1 MSKWQCYSD
10 RKAFVG
16 HTLNLLRNSVPEE
29 EQHLLNAVQDSWAH
43 CAPEAAHLMWRKIF
57 DTMASNFQQV
67 QEGEVHHNAL
77 KIYNTRY
84 KEFRNKWYNDKSDGG
99 TTLEDERLCNT
110 TSEVGGR

>member
-16 HTLNLLRNSVPEE
+16 QTLILLRHAVPKEE
-29 EQHLLNAVQDSWAH
+29 AHLLDSVQDSWAH
-43 CAPEAAHLMWRKIF
+43 CAPEASHLMWRKIF
-57 DTMASNFQQV
+57 DTMSANFPHV
-67 QEGEVHHNAL
+67 QPDGIHHTAL

-84 KEFRNKWYNDKSDGG
+84 KEFRDKWYNDKSDGG